1 MEGAPSSAPSTVTP
15 VMVSTR
21 AAKPRRSAAEIAAA
35 ATARASEPP
44 LQSPSAGPAFY
55 PNTAVA
61 PKEAITRETV
71 TKESPATQPTAP
83 QPTAM
88 QPTATLPT
96 AMQPPATEP
105 ATKTPE
111 TTAAALP
118 APDTVATQ
126 ADAFRQETPESTV
139 PHVKAFDQDFMN
151 ERINTSPE
159 DVLMVARQFA
169 TEGNYLDAEAL
180 LVKLIESQSASSS
193 RKTDLLEVAL
203 ESLISIY
210 IKLNKPDRAE
220 QHLKALLQ
228 LQEISKH
235 PHDPQLGKTMAD
247 YARVL
252 RINGKQ
258 DEAAKH
264 QAKADSIL
272 DRLSGTAP

>member
-1 MEGAPSSAPSTVTP
+1 MT
-15 VMVSTR
+15 
-21 AAKPRRSAAEIAAA
+21 
-35 ATARASEPP
+35 
-44 LQSPSAGPAFY
+44 
-55 PNTAVA
+55 
-61 PKEAITRETV
+61 
-71 TKESPATQPTAP
+71 
-83 QPTAM
+83 
-88 QPTATLPT
+88 
-96 AMQPPATEP
+96 
-105 ATKTPE
+105 
-111 TTAAALP
+111 
-118 APDTVATQ
+118 
-126 ADAFRQETPESTV
+126 
-139 PHVKAFDQDFMN
+139 
-151 ERINTSPE
+151 ERINSSPE

-180 LVKLIESQSASSS
+180 LIKLVENQSTNTSSS

-220 QHLKALLQ
+220 QHLKVLLQ
-228 LQEISKH
+228 LQETSKH

-252 RINGKQ
+252 RLNGKQ